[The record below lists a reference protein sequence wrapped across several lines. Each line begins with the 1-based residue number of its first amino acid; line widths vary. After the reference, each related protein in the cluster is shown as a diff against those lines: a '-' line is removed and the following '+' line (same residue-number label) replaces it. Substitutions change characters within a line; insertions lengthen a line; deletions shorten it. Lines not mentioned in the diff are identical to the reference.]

1 MLTEKNKIVTKEKE
15 LVRIFND
22 HYINIAKPSSGIKPA
37 IVVKER
43 EIEDKKK
50 AVE

>member
-22 HYINIAKPSSGIKPA
+22 HYISIVKRSSGIKPTN
-37 IVVKER
+37 VVKEH